1 MSKSIVTKAE
11 LVKFDRMMEK
21 RGFTRTGDR
30 FFNPGTKVSVSLNDG
45 VAVFSYRSEI
55 SEVKT
60 VREFIQANQKKRK
73 ASASDKRK

>member
-11 LVKFDRMMEK
+11 LVKFDKMMTK

-30 FFNPGTKVSVSLNDG
+30 FFNPGTKVSVSLTDG

-60 VREFIQANQKKRK
+60 VREFIKANTKPKRK
-73 ASASDKRK
+73 VK

>member
-60 VREFIQANQKKRK
+60 VREFIKANTKPKRK
-73 ASASDKRK
+73 VK